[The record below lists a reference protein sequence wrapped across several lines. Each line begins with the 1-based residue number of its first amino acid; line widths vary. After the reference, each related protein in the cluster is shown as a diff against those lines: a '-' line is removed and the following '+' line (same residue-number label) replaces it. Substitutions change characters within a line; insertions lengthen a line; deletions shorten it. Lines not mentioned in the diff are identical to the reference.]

1 MKNLNQLIQQEVSGL
16 TSKPTSEQ
24 ERTPEE
30 KQATNYLFGLLS
42 VVFGEKKMSVT
53 FPDEMLIAAKRMNA
67 TAIGKFSREEID
79 KGIVFIKEQRA
90 NANSDFDWPN
100 LDLIIGAI
108 RDANRVRAL
117 HREYEPPAALI
128 GHDKSVAEEAGRK
141 ALDEMKALFS

>member
-1 MKNLNQLIQQEVSGL
+1 MKNQNQLIQQEVSGL
-16 TSKPTSEQ
+16 TSKPTSEP

-90 NANSDFDWPN
+90 NATLTLTGLP
-100 LDLIIGAI
+100 LILSL
-108 RDANRVRAL
+108 VRSGML
-117 HREYEPPAALI
+117 TEE
-128 GHDKSVAEEAGRK
+128 GHYTVNTIHLPR
-141 ALDEMKALFS
+141 L

>member
-1 MKNLNQLIQQEVSGL
+1 M
-16 TSKPTSEQ
+16 
-24 ERTPEE
+24 
-30 KQATNYLFGLLS
+30 LS

-67 TAIGKFSREEID
+67 AVIGKFSREEID

-108 RDANRVRAL
+108 KNANRVRAL
-117 HREYEPPAALI
+117 HRPYEPPAALI

-141 ALDEMKALFS
+141 ALDEMKALFN